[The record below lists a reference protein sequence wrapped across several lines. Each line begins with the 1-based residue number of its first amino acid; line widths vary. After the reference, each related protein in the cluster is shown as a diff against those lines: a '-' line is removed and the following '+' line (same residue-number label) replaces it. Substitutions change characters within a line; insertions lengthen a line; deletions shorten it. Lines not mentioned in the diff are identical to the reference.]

1 MNGFASLEVRISR
14 RPHGL
19 RTFSGRL
26 ERQEDI
32 MGDMT
37 NDKGQLALQDRLMQ
51 LMADETEIVRALERQ
66 IALTPQHPE
75 ASKTL
80 TTIHAA
86 IEGHGELLR
95 SQLEVSPGSVPA
107 AQSPIGGLF
116 DFASPGSGR
125 TQLLSNN
132 LRADFA
138 AFSYA
143 ALGYA
148 ALHEM
153 SLRLYVPTLREI
165 APQHLQDYAQAARAV
180 NHVIASVV
188 AWELLQEDL
197 GCSCICPMCTMG
209 VCGCVSAC
217 TSWIDEVWQGAAL
230 AADTPP
236 GFLLQAPRPGSQ
248 LLLAGVQG
256 GDRLL
261 EVDGQPVQ
269 IFMDVQAAIRRHAI
283 GEEVRLRIMDSSG
296 EGRDI
301 IVRHLNDYLRD

>member
-1 MNGFASLEVRISR
+1 M
-14 RPHGL
+14 
-19 RTFSGRL
+19 
-26 ERQEDI
+26 D
-32 MGDMT
+32 DMT
-37 NDKGQLALQDRLMQ
+37 NDKGRQALQDRLIQ

-66 IALTPQHPE
+66 IALAPMHPE

-80 TTIHAA
+80 TTIHNA
-86 IEGHGELLR
+86 IKGHGESLR

-107 AQSPIGGLF
+107 AQSPIGVLF
-116 DFASPGSGR
+116 DFASPGREG
-125 TQLLSNN
+125 TGLLSNN

-138 AFSYA
+138 AFNYA
-143 ALGYA
+143 ALGDA
-148 ALHEM
+148 ALFEM
-153 SLRLYVPTLREI
+153 SLRLYVPALREI

-188 AWELLQEDL
+188 AWELLQDDL
-197 GCSCICPMCTMG
+197 TCSCICPMCTLG
-209 VCGCVSAC
+209 ACGCVYAC
-217 TSWIDEVWQGAAL
+217 TNTIDEVWQEAAL
-230 AADTPP
+230 AVDSPP

-269 IFMDVQAAIRRHAI
+269 KPMDGLAAIRRHAI
-283 GEEVRLRIMDSSG
+283 GEEVRLRIMESSG

>member
-1 MNGFASLEVRISR
+1 MPRVAHVMGHRW
-14 RPHGL
+14 
-19 RTFSGRL
+19 
-26 ERQEDI
+26 DI

-37 NDKGQLALQDRLMQ
+37 NDMGQLALQDRLMH
-51 LMADETEIVRALERQ
+51 LIADEVEIVRALERQ
-66 IALTPQHPE
+66 IALRPTHPE
-75 ASKTL
+75 ATKTL

-86 IEGHGELLR
+86 VKGHGESLR
-95 SQLEVSPGSVPA
+95 SQLGVSPGSPPA
-107 AQSPIGGLF
+107 AVRSPIGDLIDSALTGQ
-116 DFASPGSGR
+116 GQ
-125 TQLLSNN
+125 TQLLSND

-148 ALHEM
+148 ALFEM
-153 SLRLYVPTLREI
+153 SLRLYVPALREI

-188 AWELLQEDL
+188 AWELLQDDL
-197 GCSCICPMCTMG
+197 TCSCICPMCTLG
-209 VCGCVSAC
+209 ACGCVYAC
-217 TSWIDEVWQGAAL
+217 TNTIDEVWQEAAL
-230 AADTPP
+230 AVDSPP

-269 IFMDVQAAIRRHAI
+269 KPMDGLAAIRRHAI
-283 GEEVRLRIMDSSG
+283 GEEVCLRIMESSG

-301 IVRHLNDYLRD
+301 IVRHLNDYRRD

>member
-1 MNGFASLEVRISR
+1 MGHRW
-14 RPHGL
+14 
-19 RTFSGRL
+19 
-26 ERQEDI
+26 DI

-37 NDKGQLALQDRLMQ
+37 NDMGQLALQDRLMH
-51 LMADETEIVRALERQ
+51 LIADEVEIVRALERQ
-66 IALTPQHPE
+66 IALRPTHPE
-75 ASKTL
+75 ATKTL

-86 IEGHGELLR
+86 VKGHGESLR
-95 SQLEVSPGSVPA
+95 SQLGVSPGSPPA
-107 AQSPIGGLF
+107 AVRSPIGDLIDSALTGQ
-116 DFASPGSGR
+116 GQ
-125 TQLLSNN
+125 TQLLSND

-148 ALHEM
+148 ALFEM
-153 SLRLYVPTLREI
+153 SLRLYVPALREI
-165 APQHLQDYAQAARAV
+165 APQHLQDYAQPARAV

-188 AWELLQEDL
+188 AWELLQDDL
-197 GCSCICPMCTMG
+197 TCSCICPMCTLG
-209 VCGCVSAC
+209 ACGCVYAC
-217 TSWIDEVWQGAAL
+217 TNTIDEVWQEAAL
-230 AADTPP
+230 AVDSPP

-269 IFMDVQAAIRRHAI
+269 KPMDGLAAIRRHAI
-283 GEEVRLRIMDSSG
+283 GEEVRLRIMESSG

>member
-1 MNGFASLEVRISR
+1 M
-14 RPHGL
+14 
-19 RTFSGRL
+19 
-26 ERQEDI
+26 D
-32 MGDMT
+32 DMT

-51 LMADETEIVRALERQ
+51 LMADETEIVGALERQ
-66 IALTPQHPE
+66 MAHTPQHPE
-75 ASKTL
+75 ASRTL
-80 TTIHAA
+80 TTIHNA
-86 IEGHGELLR
+86 IKVHGESLR
-95 SQLEVSPGSVPA
+95 SELEISPGTVSA
-107 AQSPIGGLF
+107 TQSPIGALF
-116 DFASPGSGR
+116 DFATPGSGR
-125 TQLLSNN
+125 TQLLSSN

-138 AFSYA
+138 AFNYA

-153 SLRLYVPTLREI
+153 SLRLYVPTMREI
-165 APQHLQDYAQAARAV
+165 APQFLEDYAKAAQAV

-188 AWELLQEDL
+188 AWELLQDDL

-217 TSWIDEVWQGAAL
+217 TSWIDEVWQEAAL

-248 LLLAGVQG
+248 VLLAGVRG

-269 IFMDVQAAIRRHAI
+269 SFRDVQAAIRRHAI
-283 GEEVRLRIMDSSG
+283 GEEVRLRVMDSSG

-301 IVRHLNDYLRD
+301 IVRHLNDYATG

>member
-1 MNGFASLEVRISR
+1 MGHRW
-14 RPHGL
+14 
-19 RTFSGRL
+19 
-26 ERQEDI
+26 DI

-37 NDKGQLALQDRLMQ
+37 NDMGQLALQDRLMH
-51 LMADETEIVRALERQ
+51 LIADEVEIVRALERQ
-66 IALTPQHPE
+66 IALRPTHPE
-75 ASKTL
+75 ATKTL

-86 IEGHGELLR
+86 VKGHGESLR
-95 SQLEVSPGSVPA
+95 SQLGVSPGSPPA
-107 AQSPIGGLF
+107 AVRSPIGDLIDSALTGQ
-116 DFASPGSGR
+116 GQ
-125 TQLLSNN
+125 TQLLSND

-148 ALHEM
+148 ALFEM
-153 SLRLYVPTLREI
+153 SLRLYVPALREI

-188 AWELLQEDL
+188 AWELLQDDL
-197 GCSCICPMCTMG
+197 TCSCICPMCTLG
-209 VCGCVSAC
+209 ACGCVYAC
-217 TSWIDEVWQGAAL
+217 TNTIDEVWQEAAL
-230 AADTPP
+230 AVDSPP

-269 IFMDVQAAIRRHAI
+269 KPMDGLAAIRRHAI
-283 GEEVRLRIMDSSG
+283 GEEVRLRIMESSG

>member
-1 MNGFASLEVRISR
+1 MPC
-14 RPHGL
+14 RPAGL
-19 RTFSGRL
+19 RAISARC
-26 ERQEDI
+26 ERPGDI

-37 NDKGQLALQDRLMQ
+37 NDMGQLALQDRLMH
-51 LMADETEIVRALERQ
+51 LIADEVEIVRALERQ
-66 IALTPQHPE
+66 IALKPTHPE
-75 ASKTL
+75 ATKTL

-86 IEGHGELLR
+86 VKGHGETLR
-95 SQLEVSPGSVPA
+95 SQLGVSPGSPPA
-107 AQSPIGGLF
+107 AVRSPIGDLIDSALTGQ
-116 DFASPGSGR
+116 GQ
-125 TQLLSNN
+125 TQLLSND

-148 ALHEM
+148 ALFEM
-153 SLRLYVPTLREI
+153 SLRLYVPALREI

-188 AWELLQEDL
+188 AWELLQDDL
-197 GCSCICPMCTMG
+197 TCSCICPMCTLG
-209 VCGCVSAC
+209 ACGCVYAC
-217 TSWIDEVWQGAAL
+217 TNTIDEVWQEAAL
-230 AADTPP
+230 AVDSPP

-269 IFMDVQAAIRRHAI
+269 KPMDGLAAIRRHAI

-301 IVRHLNDYLRD
+301 IVRHLNDYPRD

>member
-1 MNGFASLEVRISR
+1 M
-14 RPHGL
+14 
-19 RTFSGRL
+19 
-26 ERQEDI
+26 D
-32 MGDMT
+32 DMT
-37 NDKGQLALQDRLMQ
+37 NDKRQLALQDRLMQ
-51 LMADETEIVRALERQ
+51 LMADETEIVGALERQ

-75 ASKTL
+75 ARKTL

-86 IEGHGELLR
+86 IKGHGESLR
-95 SQLEVSPGSVPA
+95 SQLEVSPGSVSA
-107 AQSPIGGLF
+107 VRSPIGDLIDSALTRQGQ
-116 DFASPGSGR
+116 
-125 TQLLSNN
+125 TQLLSND

-148 ALHEM
+148 ALFEM
-153 SLRLYVPTLREI
+153 SLRLYVPALREI

-188 AWELLQEDL
+188 AWELLQDDL
-197 GCSCICPMCTMG
+197 TCSCICPMCTLG
-209 VCGCVSAC
+209 ACGCVYAC
-217 TSWIDEVWQGAAL
+217 TNTIDEVWQEAAL
-230 AADTPP
+230 AADSPP

-269 IFMDVQAAIRRHAI
+269 KPMDGLAAIRRHAI

-301 IVRHLNDYLRD
+301 IVKHLNDYPRD

>member
-1 MNGFASLEVRISR
+1 M
-14 RPHGL
+14 
-19 RTFSGRL
+19 
-26 ERQEDI
+26 D
-32 MGDMT
+32 DMR
-37 NDKGQLALQDRLMQ
+37 NDKGQLGLQDRLMH
-51 LMADETEIVRALERQ
+51 LIADEVEIVRALEQQ
-66 IALTPQHPE
+66 IALKPEHPE

-80 TTIHAA
+80 AAIHAA
-86 IEGHGELLR
+86 IEGHGESLR
-95 SQLEVSPGSVPA
+95 SQLGVSPGSVTAPVG
-107 AQSPIGGLF
+107 SPIG
-116 DFASPGSGR
+116 DFIDSTLPGRGR

-138 AFSYA
+138 AFNYA

-148 ALHEM
+148 ALFEM
-153 SLRLYVPTLREI
+153 SLRLYVPALREI

-188 AWELLQEDL
+188 AWELLQDDL
-197 GCSCICPMCTMG
+197 ACSCICPMCTLG
-209 VCGCVSAC
+209 ACGCVSAC
-217 TSWIDEVWQGAAL
+217 TITIDEVWQDAAL
-230 AADTPP
+230 AVDSPP

-261 EVDGQPVQ
+261 EIDGQPVQ
-269 IFMDVQAAIRRHAI
+269 KPMDGLAAIRRHAI

-301 IVRHLNDYLRD
+301 IVRHLGDYPRD

>member
-1 MNGFASLEVRISR
+1 M
-14 RPHGL
+14 
-19 RTFSGRL
+19 
-26 ERQEDI
+26 D
-32 MGDMT
+32 DMT

-51 LMADETEIVRALERQ
+51 LMADETEIVGALERQ
-66 IALTPQHPE
+66 MAHTPQHPE
-75 ASKTL
+75 ASRTL
-80 TTIHAA
+80 TTIHNA
-86 IEGHGELLR
+86 IKGHGESLR
-95 SQLEVSPGSVPA
+95 SELEISPGTVSA
-107 AQSPIGGLF
+107 TQSPIGALF
-116 DFASPGSGR
+116 DFATPGSGR
-125 TQLLSNN
+125 TQLLSSN

-138 AFSYA
+138 AFNYA

-153 SLRLYVPTLREI
+153 SLRLYVPTMREI
-165 APQHLQDYAQAARAV
+165 APQFLEDYAKAAQAV

-188 AWELLQEDL
+188 AWELLQDDL

-217 TSWIDEVWQGAAL
+217 TSWIDEVWQEAAL

-248 LLLAGVQG
+248 VLLAGVRG

-269 IFMDVQAAIRRHAI
+269 SFRDVQAAIRRHAI
-283 GEEVRLRIMDSSG
+283 GEEVRLRVMDSSG

-301 IVRHLNDYLRD
+301 IVRHLNDYATG